1 MQNRYVGDV
10 GDFAKYGLLRAIQ
23 GQKQLG
29 VAWYLHLDEG
39 PGGDGRHVEYLSRPE
54 EFEELDPAL
63 FVAMRSL
70 RGAGQRSSVQD
81 VAESGVLGNAVF
93 ADERLHI
100 RDVKVRDR
108 AKWRQQW
115 FERVRRQLS
124 DCDMVFADPDN
135 GLVSDTDFKPGRK
148 ESAKRL
154 PVHEAICLAEQGRT
168 VVIYHHHS
176 RSRSHGSEIR
186 WWMSQL
192 PGCSYAFYWKRWS
205 CRTFFIVNP
214 NREIENRL
222 MNFAHRWRACGELI
236 LGVSP
241 DKSLRTELYRNLR
254 QMEQRQEL
262 LDQSDISAATVGAE
276 HLFSK
281 DLRAA
286 LQKALSYGCGT
297 STASGSPGRAI
308 LDASFANSGRNID
321 LGFLLGLYDQTT
333 RSGLHGIREI
343 RNAFAHISGHKPPR
357 FQDQILKTHWANLP
371 FGPPSRENFLE
382 SIDEFR
388 RLLKLDGLNYER
400 LVRLRKACCGPSDD
414 DLPTVQ
420 CIAPSDGVM
429 PPTYQIHTPHE
440 GPIAPE
446 GELHQGECYQ
456 LIRCFNGQS
465 PNAVKNLLQ
474 EAEHRLGRRLP
485 LPTPTTAGFATPRR

>member
-29 VAWYLHLDEG
+29 VAWYLHPDEG
-39 PGGDGRHVEYLSRPE
+39 PEGDGRHVEYLSRPD

-63 FVAMRSL
+63 FAAMKSL
-70 RGAGQRSSVQD
+70 RGAGLRSSVRE
-81 VAESGVLGNAVF
+81 VADSRILKHAVF
-93 ADERLHI
+93 SDEPLNIHG
-100 RDVKVRDR
+100 VKTGDR
-108 AKWRQQW
+108 VQWRQQW
-115 FERVRRQLS
+115 FERVQQQLS
-124 DCDMVFADPDN
+124 GCDVVFADPDN
-135 GLVSDTDFKPGRK
+135 GLVSDADFKPGRK

-154 PVHEAICLAEQGRT
+154 PVHEAIRLAEQGRT
-168 VVIYHHHS
+168 VVIYHHNS
-176 RSRSHGSEIR
+176 RSRSHRREIR

-192 PGCSYAFYWKRWS
+192 PGCAYAFYWKRWS

-222 MNFAHRWRACGELI
+222 TNFAHRWRACGELI

-297 STASGSPGRAI
+297 STASGSPGLAI
-308 LDASFANSGRNID
+308 LDAAFTTHRRKID

-333 RSGLHGIREI
+333 RSGLRGIREI
-343 RNAFAHISGHKPPR
+343 RNKFAHISGHKPPR
-357 FQDQILKTHWANLP
+357 FQDQILQKHWANLP
-371 FGPPSRENFLE
+371 FGPPSRENFLK

-388 RLLKLDGLNYER
+388 HLLKMDGLSYER
-400 LVRLRKACCGPSDD
+400 LVRLRKACCEPSDD

-420 CIAPSDGVM
+420 CIAASDGAM

-446 GELHQGECYQ
+446 GELDQGECYQ

-465 PNAVKNLLQ
+465 PNAVKRLLQ

-485 LPTPTTAGFATPRR
+485 LPTPDAAGFATTRR